1 MSDFKRFSMI
11 FSELQF
17 IAKYPI
23 SHTTSWQIFLLFFR
37 PTFTYCL
44 TCVPVSGPSYE
55 LHSASNIITNSGR
68 LWDPNW
74 KTSLAVLKLKL
85 TQLQKSASKNLEHP
99 TQFEILQNP
108 SATKQKWSVW
118 SSFKQL
124 KTHPIVLFCIVFF
137 KPSVGFQM

>member
-1 MSDFKRFSMI
+1 MNCNLFLD
-11 FSELQF
+11 
-17 IAKYPI
+17 KYPI
-23 SHTTSWQIFLLFFR
+23 SHTKTWHIFLKFFR

-74 KTSLAVLKLKL
+74 KTSMAVLKLKL

-99 TQFEILQNP
+99 THNLKSCRICEQQNKNVHLLATNNHPNHFVLFFHVHILQ
-108 SATKQKWSVW
+108 
-118 SSFKQL
+118 
-124 KTHPIVLFCIVFF
+124 FF
-137 KPSVGFQM
+137 KIWYGCSSYKRYVS